1 MDMSFKKCFAGFVAA
16 VGPTMSAAAGANVNV
31 LSATYG
37 QSCGATHGNVTLH
50 VKTRCD
56 GKANCPYLV
65 DAAQIGDAAPNCAK
79 NFLVLYACQGQGNV
93 RLAQVLAE
101 ANGKVVTLACTP

>member
-1 MDMSFKKCFAGFVAA
+1 MLFKKFFSGSVAA
-16 VGPTMSAAAGANVNV
+16 VAVMLSGAAWANVNV

-56 GKANCPYLV
+56 GKANCPYMV